1 MRSFYPKFDAFR
13 ELIYQ
18 VFQTDLW
25 KNKDVVKKYK
35 ASVQKCNEGEI
46 KELIKENE
54 FLKLYRSYLY
64 ISDKYSKEVFSE
76 AKSIYSYKELNIY
89 KKNANYIWYAINCRT
104 DFKIE
109 MNDNCF
115 KDIDDF
121 TLKKMKKNINKIGT
135 GITYNNITLDLIADI
150 SGEIEVTV
158 INPLADL
165 TYSYEQPIDPIIKK
179 LFAILALVLI
189 FGVIFPLIFLLI
201 SSTITLYVAITAVSV
216 MIICLLLMVFL
227 TGEYLGIIP

>member
-1 MRSFYPKFDAFR
+1 MALIIRILQRSNMEFPTLFGSVITSASILVSVGLGFLIFEYTRYQNRKIDFLYQMRSFYPKFDAFR

-150 SGEIEVTV
+150 SELCNFFSV
-158 INPLADL
+158 
-165 TYSYEQPIDPIIKK
+165 K
-179 LFAILALVLI
+179 L
-189 FGVIFPLIFLLI
+189 
-201 SSTITLYVAITAVSV
+201 
-216 MIICLLLMVFL
+216 
-227 TGEYLGIIP
+227 